1 MTHASFFCKH
11 RRCDRFKPLFAEA
24 LLCHK
29 PLMDSQTQ
37 KRIMAMLHAQTNG
50 LNKGDPI
57 SPPIV
62 STAKYLLPG
71 EPDTP
76 YVYGRDINPTVEA
89 TEAALAALEE
99 AKTVAFPTGMAAIT
113 AGLMATC
120 EPGDR
125 IVVPS
130 DGYFVTRAL
139 LDEALGGLGLTVD
152 LLKTTEFETADLS
165 AYQVVWLE
173 TPSNPGLELCDIAKV
188 AAKLKGTDT
197 KLVVDNTTLTPLL
210 QRPLD
215 LGADMVVAS
224 DTKAMAGHSDVLFG
238 HVATR
243 DEALFQKAVRWRK
256 LCGSVA
262 GPWEA
267 FLVHRG
273 LMTLE
278 LRMDRMCSNARELY
292 HRLAQKVGQSK
303 LEKLKYPNIGFVM
316 GLTFADTETADR
328 FINDCPA
335 IFPSTSFG
343 GIHTS
348 AERRARWGDDVPG
361 GYVRLSVGCEP
372 QAALIEAIEA
382 SLATL

>member
-1 MTHASFFCKH
+1 V
-11 RRCDRFKPLFAEA
+11 
-24 LLCHK
+24 CHK
-29 PLMDSQTQ
+29 PCMTSDTE
-37 KRIMAMLHAQTNG
+37 KRIMAMLHSQTNG

-62 STAKYLLPG
+62 TTAKYLLPG

-76 YVYGRDINPTVEA
+76 YVYGRDINPTVVA
-89 TEAALAALEE
+89 TENALNAIED

-113 AGLMATC
+113 AGIMATC
-120 EPGDR
+120 KPGDR

-139 LDEALGGLGLTVD
+139 LDEALTGLGLTVD

-165 AYQVVWLE
+165 GYNVVWLE
-173 TPSNPGLELCDIAKV
+173 TPSNPGLDLCDIAAV
-188 AAKLKGTDT
+188 AAKLKGSET

-210 QRPLD
+210 QQPLD

-238 HVATR
+238 HIATR
-243 DEALFQKAVRWRK
+243 DDALFAKAVRWRK

-278 LRMDRMCSNARELY
+278 LRLERMCSNARTLY
-292 HRLAQKVGQSK
+292 HRLAAQIGTSK
-303 LEKLKYPNIGFVM
+303 LQLIKYPNIGFVM
-316 GLTFADTETADR
+316 GLTFENSQIADH
-328 FINDCPA
+328 FIEDCPA
-335 IFPSTSFG
+335 IFASTSFG

-372 QAALIEAIEA
+372 QDALVEAIEA
-382 SLATL
+382 TLKSL

>member
-1 MTHASFFCKH
+1 MIKDT
-11 RRCDRFKPLFAEA
+11 DPL
-24 LLCHK
+24 
-29 PLMDSQTQ
+29 
-37 KRIMAMLHAQTNG
+37 IMAMLHSQTRG

-62 STAKYLLPG
+62 TTAKYFLPG
-71 EPDTP
+71 APDTP

-89 TEAALAALEE
+89 TEAALAALEN

-113 AGLMATC
+113 AGLMTAAK
-120 EPGDR
+120 PGDS

-152 LLKTTEFETADLS
+152 TLATTAFETTELS
-165 AYQVVWLE
+165 AYDLVWLE
-173 TPSNPGLELCDIAKV
+173 TPSNPGLDLCDIAKV
-188 AAKLKGTDT
+188 AAKLKGTKT
-197 KLVVDNTTLTPLL
+197 RLVVDNTTLTPLL

-238 HVATR
+238 HIATR
-243 DEALFQKAVRWRK
+243 DDDLFNKALRWRK

-262 GPWEA
+262 DPHAA

-273 LMTLE
+273 MMTLE
-278 LRMDRMCSNARELY
+278 LRLSRMCSNAEALNAL
-292 HRLAQKVGQSK
+292 LAKTIIGGSSLQSI
-303 LEKLKYPNIGFVM
+303 KYPGIGFVL
-316 GLTFADTETADR
+316 GLTFIDAETAER

-335 IFPSTSFG
+335 IFASTSFG
-343 GIHTS
+343 GVHTS
-348 AERRARWGDDVPG
+348 AERRARWGDDVPE

-372 QAALIEAIEA
+372 EAALLNAIEKT
-382 SLATL
+382 LAAL